1 MHTRTLAI
9 ALVFA
14 TALTACA
21 KDEAAPT
28 VEKPT
33 AAAAVT
39 CDGNYPGGK
48 VPKECERPSLKQSEV
63 KRTKGKTY

>member
-1 MHTRTLAI
+1 MQTRTLAI

-14 TALTACA
+14 TAVSACA
-21 KDEAAPT
+21 KDEAAPAI
-28 VEKPT
+28 EKPAT
-33 AAAAVT
+33 DAAVS

>member
-1 MHTRTLAI
+1 MQTRTLAI

-14 TALTACA
+14 AAVTACA
-21 KDEAAPT
+21 KDEVAPAT
-28 VEKPT
+28 EKPAT
-33 AAAAVT
+33 AAVS